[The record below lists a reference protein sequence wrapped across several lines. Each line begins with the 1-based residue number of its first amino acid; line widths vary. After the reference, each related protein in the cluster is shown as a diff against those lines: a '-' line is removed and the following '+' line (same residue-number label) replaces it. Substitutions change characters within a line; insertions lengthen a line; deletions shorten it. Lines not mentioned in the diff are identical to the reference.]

1 MEDAMTIAT
10 KGIIDGGDI
19 AVATKGILFSKFQYW
34 FGELWREIINIYS
47 RVTKILDIDSPI
59 NGS

>member
-34 FGELWREIINIYS
+34 FGALWKEIKRLNSYI
-47 RVTKILDIDSPI
+47 TKILSIDSPI
-59 NGS
+59 D